1 MTVELAH
8 PSTEPL
14 ASRSPTTPAHPRWW
28 FLWTTPG
35 RILTI
40 GVVLSALVIAS
51 AFATSTTINDRQ
63 QALTTVLDHTEP
75 LSFAA
80 GQLYTTLS
88 VADAAAATA
97 FIAGSEPRDV
107 RQRYEQA
114 ITDASVA
121 VTRASSGLTD
131 EPMVQLLGRVNAQ
144 LSVYTGLVETART
157 NNRAGNPVG
166 SSYLSEASSL
176 MQTQM
181 LPDAQRL
188 YEETSTRVDAET
200 TASTRIPGPVILVV
214 LATLLFGAFA
224 NRWLARRTRRRV
236 NIGFVAGGLAVL
248 IMLIWVGTA
257 LVISTLDSR
266 SAKDTAAESL
276 KTVTSLAITA
286 QQARA
291 DETLSLIRRGDED
304 VRKQSYYQRIDTMQQ
319 QLSDYLSRD
328 DAIDKSDLADAEQL
342 LKRWRA
348 ADDRINAYIAVGN
361 YQAATQVAL
370 GTGEDDSTPAFDRLD
385 DALTKGIEES
395 RNQLRNDILNA
406 RRVLSGATVGAAVLS
421 VVGRAR
427 GGAGVVAEA
436 ERVPVMS
443 ACAKKSLAM
452 AFARRSAAVRAAG
465 GCWPAARTG
474 AAAMPTPGVTLAP
487 PTPAGMEELPPSRPR
502 GRRPTRATATAPRA
516 CARSPTKAEADAA
529 VADHPQ
535 PRPADRRPRHR
546 QQPVQLPRPDHR
558 RDHRFRRRHRRR
570 GRARHLRHPVAGRVP
585 HPVVGR
591 PRHRTAEQPGRRRR
605 QDHDASPVSARSWCN
620 FSTVYLNANQRILAP
635 RDSTISQPSDL
646 SGKRVCVAKGTTS
659 LRPDPADHPA
669 ADHRRRW

>member
-1 MTVELAH
+1 VTVELAH

-40 GVVLSALVIAS
+40 GVVLSALVVGS

-63 QALTTVLDHTEP
+63 QALTTVLNHTEP

-80 GQLYTTLS
+80 GELYTKLS

-97 FIAGSEPRDV
+97 FIAGAEPRDV

-144 LSVYTGLVETART
+144 LAVYTGLIETART

-176 MQTQM
+176 MQTQI

-188 YEETSTRVDAET
+188 YEQTSARVDAET
-200 TASTRIPGPVILVV
+200 NASARIPGPVILVV

-257 LVISTLDSR
+257 LVISTSDSR
-266 SAKDTAAESL
+266 SAKNTAAASL
-276 KTVTSLAITA
+276 KTVTNLAITA

-291 DETLSLIRRGDED
+291 DETLSLIRRGDES

-319 QLSDYLSRD
+319 QLSDYLSRG
-328 DAIDKSDLADAEQL
+328 DAIDKADLADAEQL
-342 LKRWRA
+342 LKKWRA

-370 GTGEDDSTPAFDRLD
+370 GTGEDDSTPAFEKLD
-385 DALTKGIEES
+385 AALSKGIQEGRS
-395 RNQLRNDILNA
+395 QLRNDILNA

-421 VVGRAR
+421 VV
-427 GGAGVVAEA
+427 
-436 ERVPVMS
+436 
-443 ACAKKSLAM
+443 
-452 AFARRSAAVRAAG
+452 
-465 GCWPAARTG
+465 
-474 AAAMPTPGVTLAP
+474 
-487 PTPAGMEELPPSRPR
+487 
-502 GRRPTRATATAPRA
+502 
-516 CARSPTKAEADAA
+516 AA
-529 VADHPQ
+529 VAVALGLW
-535 PRPADRRPRHR
+535 PR
-546 QQPVQLPRPDHR
+546 
-558 RDHRFRRRHRRR
+558 
-570 GRARHLRHPVAGRVP
+570 
-585 HPVVGR
+585 
-591 PRHRTAEQPGRRRR
+591 
-605 QDHDASPVSARSWCN
+605 
-620 FSTVYLNANQRILAP
+620 
-635 RDSTISQPSDL
+635 L
-646 SGKRVCVAKGTTS
+646 SEYR
-659 LRPDPADHPA
+659 
-669 ADHRRRW
+669 

>member
-1 MTVELAH
+1 
-8 PSTEPL
+8 L

-63 QALTTVLDHTEP
+63 QALTTVLNHTEP

-97 FIAGSEPRDV
+97 FIAGAEPRDV

-114 ITDASVA
+114 ITDAASA

-144 LSVYTGLVETART
+144 LAVYTGLVETART

-176 MQTQM
+176 MQSQM
-181 LPDAQRL
+181 LPNAQRL
-188 YEETSTRVDAET
+188 YDETSSRVDAET
-200 TASTRIPGPVILVV
+200 TASTSIPGPVILVV

-224 NRWLARRTRRRV
+224 NRWLSRRTRRRV

-257 LVISTLDSR
+257 LVISTADSR
-266 SAKDTAAESL
+266 SAKGTAAESL
-276 KTVTSLAITA
+276 KTVTNLAITA

-291 DETLSLIRRGDED
+291 DETLSLIRRGDES
-304 VRKQSYYQRIDTMQQ
+304 VRKQSYYQRIDLMQQ
-319 QLSDYLSRD
+319 ELSDYLSRN
-328 DAIDKSDLADAEQL
+328 DAIDKTDLADAEQL

-348 ADDRINAYIAVGN
+348 ADDRISAYIAVGN

-370 GTGEDDSTPAFDRLD
+370 GTGEDDSTPAFDKLD
-385 DALTKGIEES
+385 AALSKGIREG
-395 RNQLRNDILNA
+395 RTQLRNDIVNA

-421 VVGRAR
+421 VV
-427 GGAGVVAEA
+427 
-436 ERVPVMS
+436 
-443 ACAKKSLAM
+443 
-452 AFARRSAAVRAAG
+452 AA
-465 GCWPAARTG
+465 
-474 AAAMPTPGVTLAP
+474 L
-487 PTPAGMEELPPSRPR
+487 
-502 GRRPTRATATAPRA
+502 
-516 CARSPTKAEADAA
+516 A
-529 VADHPQ
+529 VALGLW
-535 PRPADRRPRHR
+535 PR
-546 QQPVQLPRPDHR
+546 
-558 RDHRFRRRHRRR
+558 
-570 GRARHLRHPVAGRVP
+570 
-585 HPVVGR
+585 
-591 PRHRTAEQPGRRRR
+591 
-605 QDHDASPVSARSWCN
+605 
-620 FSTVYLNANQRILAP
+620 
-635 RDSTISQPSDL
+635 L
-646 SGKRVCVAKGTTS
+646 SEYR
-659 LRPDPADHPA
+659 
-669 ADHRRRW
+669 